1 MTSSLS
7 LYECLQ
13 QVSLQKY
20 HGKFLQRGIVDVSGM
35 LSLTMQDYP
44 SLGISS
50 MADRQ
55 NLFYLIQSI
64 KTLQPQPQPQPNERQ
79 LRSRGR
85 KDGLLP
91 LDGAAMKE
99 KGIWSIRGQIIPVAW
114 PCWEKIK
121 IANAVLKRLGG
132 GGGILPS
139 NKPTGMCRGMGFH
152 FHAWAQWGFIFNTVI
167 RMPSHAGLSGYMV
180 NSKLFLTFL
189 LGLYN

>member
-79 LRSRGR
+79 LRSRGK

-91 LDGAAMKE
+91 LDGATMKE
-99 KGIWSIRGQIIPVAW
+99 KGILSIRGQS
-114 PCWEKIK
+114 
-121 IANAVLKRLGG
+121 L
-132 GGGILPS
+132 
-139 NKPTGMCRGMGFH
+139 
-152 FHAWAQWGFIFNTVI
+152 
-167 RMPSHAGLSGYMV
+167 
-180 NSKLFLTFL
+180 
-189 LGLYN
+189 

>member
-20 HGKFLQRGIVDVSGM
+20 HGKFLQRGIVDVGGM

-64 KTLQPQPQPQPNERQ
+64 KTLQPNERQ

-99 KGIWSIRGQIIPVAW
+99 KGI
-114 PCWEKIK
+114 
-121 IANAVLKRLGG
+121 
-132 GGGILPS
+132 
-139 NKPTGMCRGMGFH
+139 
-152 FHAWAQWGFIFNTVI
+152 
-167 RMPSHAGLSGYMV
+167 
-180 NSKLFLTFL
+180 
-189 LGLYN
+189 

>member
-20 HGKFLQRGIVDVSGM
+20 HGKFLQRGIVDVGGM

-55 NLFYLIQSI
+55 NLFYLIQSM
-64 KTLQPQPQPQPNERQ
+64 KTLQPQLQPNERQ

-91 LDGAAMKE
+91 LDGATMKE
-99 KGIWSIRGQIIPVAW
+99 KGILSIRGQSLLLGHAGR
-114 PCWEKIK
+114 KSK
-121 IANAVLKRLGG
+121 YLMHVLKRLGG
-132 GGGILPS
+132 EGGILPS
-139 NKPTGMCRGMGFH
+139 NKLTGM
-152 FHAWAQWGFIFNTVI
+152 
-167 RMPSHAGLSGYMV
+167 
-180 NSKLFLTFL
+180 
-189 LGLYN
+189 

>member
-20 HGKFLQRGIVDVSGM
+20 HGKFLQRGIVDVGGM

-55 NLFYLIQSI
+55 NLFYLIQSM
-64 KTLQPQPQPQPNERQ
+64 KTLQPQPQPNERQ
-79 LRSRGR
+79 LRSRRR

-91 LDGAAMKE
+91 LDGATMKE
-99 KGIWSIRGQIIPVAW
+99 KGILSIRGQSLLLGHAGR
-114 PCWEKIK
+114 KSK
-121 IANAVLKRLGG
+121 YLMHVLKRLGG
-132 GGGILPS
+132 EGGILPS
-139 NKPTGMCRGMGFH
+139 NKLTGMWHGMGFH
-152 FHAWAQWGFIFNTVI
+152 FHDWIEHNGVSFLIQLLECYHTF
-167 RMPSHAGLSGYMV
+167 SGLSGYMV

-189 LGLYN
+189 F

>member
-20 HGKFLQRGIVDVSGM
+20 HGKFLQRGIVDVGGM

-64 KTLQPQPQPQPNERQ
+64 KTLQPQLQPNERQ

-99 KGIWSIRGQIIPVAW
+99 KGI
-114 PCWEKIK
+114 
-121 IANAVLKRLGG
+121 
-132 GGGILPS
+132 
-139 NKPTGMCRGMGFH
+139 
-152 FHAWAQWGFIFNTVI
+152 
-167 RMPSHAGLSGYMV
+167 
-180 NSKLFLTFL
+180 
-189 LGLYN
+189 